1 MKVKLFHFAT
11 FRSLGNNSFANHQKM
26 ITHAMLPTCKAV
38 LAALRKM
45 EGFDFVE
52 SRALIS
58 TLGTAFSDNL
68 EQAITIASLLVP
80 SDMRQINV
88 CLLGESERY
97 VVLCQNSKIIS
108 NG

>member
-1 MKVKLFHFAT
+1 
-11 FRSLGNNSFANHQKM
+11 M

-80 SDMRQINV
+80 WENPKDMLSCARTV
-88 CLLGESERY
+88 RLYLTVDFYR
-97 VVLCQNSKIIS
+97 
-108 NG
+108 